1 MQVKP
6 AILESWIK
14 HAPSPPDMARVG
26 TATKDG
32 YQAVHRGAGGPQR
45 RSSAA
50 VGKASAEGSL
60 SPRARR
66 DTAEPSPVW
75 SDGAMEAVESAAGD
89 TWGRCAPSN
98 HLLALDFF
106 PRRREV
112 SSRSCACLLFTRN
125 GLLLHRPVEVL
136 IGPTVPS
143 TSASPAVSS
152 PASPQSRFPA
162 VSGASPRE
170 VRR

>member
-1 MQVKP
+1 MLRTFVSFLQVKP

-50 VGKASAEGSL
+50 VGKAAAEGSL

-66 DTAEPSPVW
+66 DAAEPSPVW

-89 TWGRCAPSN
+89 TWGRYAPPN
-98 HLLALDFF
+98 HL
-106 PRRREV
+106 RH
-112 SSRSCACLLFTRN
+112 RN
-125 GLLLHRPVEVL
+125 LS
-136 IGPTVPS
+136 S
-143 TSASPAVSS
+143 TST
-152 PASPQSRFPA
+152 
-162 VSGASPRE
+162 
-170 VRR
+170 

>member
-1 MQVKP
+1 MLRTFVLQVKP

-45 RSSAA
+45 RSNAA
-50 VGKASAEGSL
+50 VGKAAAEGSL

-66 DTAEPSPVW
+66 DAAEPSPVW

-89 TWGRCAPSN
+89 TWGRYAPPN
-98 HLLALDFF
+98 HL
-106 PRRREV
+106 RH
-112 SSRSCACLLFTRN
+112 RN
-125 GLLLHRPVEVL
+125 LS
-136 IGPTVPS
+136 S
-143 TSASPAVSS
+143 TST
-152 PASPQSRFPA
+152 
-162 VSGASPRE
+162 
-170 VRR
+170 